1 MARKKPTDRKTWAEK
16 DQSGAASRFGQL
28 IGTAFATVVIAYIKD
43 YLRDRHPGYILLEPE
58 QGKQVIKLKMLG
70 GTSRQMDTVI
80 VPVDSREPIALL
92 ESKWLKDARH
102 HNDKGAWI
110 LQLREVRKKY
120 ATLRGAVAVL
130 AGYWT
135 EGVGVMFK
143 SEAGI
148 RMVLVATD
156 EEVYGTLQEPLS
168 RYLEKNGLSAFPLIA
183 EEIRVGLP
191 RPWDLANC
199 LEELNA
205 TNELISIAQSWLT
218 IPKPQAETLQ
228 VGGDFVGAAIDELL
242 KPLPDNP
249 KIERLEI
256 ALQIDTG
263 NTIYCEFSDM
273 EQAIEFIQT
282 HFQDPKNIL
291 KKIAPQKKLG

>member
-1 MARKKPTDRKTWAEK
+1 MARKKPTDRKIWAEK

-43 YLRDRHPGYILLEPE
+43 YLRDKHPGYILLEPE
-58 QGKQVIKLKMLG
+58 QGKQVIRLKMLG
-70 GTSRQMDTVI
+70 GTSRQMDNVI

-135 EGVGVMFK
+135 EGVGVMFT

-218 IPKPQAETLQ
+218 LPKPQAETLR

-291 KKIAPQKKLG
+291 KKITPQKKLR

>member
-1 MARKKPTDRKTWAEK
+1 
-16 DQSGAASRFGQL
+16 
-28 IGTAFATVVIAYIKD
+28 
-43 YLRDRHPGYILLEPE
+43 
-58 QGKQVIKLKMLG
+58 
-70 GTSRQMDTVI
+70 
-80 VPVDSREPIALL
+80 
-92 ESKWLKDARH
+92 
-102 HNDKGAWI
+102 
-110 LQLREVRKKY
+110 
-120 ATLRGAVAVL
+120 
-130 AGYWT
+130 
-135 EGVGVMFK
+135 MFK

-183 EEIRVGLP
+183 EEIRVSLP

-218 IPKPQAETLQ
+218 IPKPQAETLR

-291 KKIAPQKKLG
+291 KKITPQKKLR